1 MTRNHSQEAWRF
13 GNRLQIS
20 LVWFGVNEGS
30 GRNLGVTKGFGA
42 SIFRSLHQSLL

>member
-1 MTRNHSQEAWRF
+1 MTRNQDQEAWRF

-30 GRNLGVTKGFGA
+30 GGIWMCCKVFGN
-42 SIFRSLHQSLL
+42 